1 MPEEDLFI
9 SSDNKVSDQ
18 LKDALSA
25 WKVSGG
31 NKGMATIALQAKQK
45 ADATK
50 RQLSQAK
57 KETKNAARKLDSSRD
72 RLTTTSKQ
80 LAGKVD
86 AGTLSQD
93 ELIQRRSDAVNQWI
107 DDLTHLRQAE
117 FAEQK
122 AEREATN
129 SFSMYVNQIS
139 DLFAEGSATPAKRRK
154 QRQKLLRAIN
164 SDDSL
169 DDQQKDYLLNFV
181 SSEAAPGLVTG
192 TNTIGQASY
201 DFENTEFKDA
211 NSSVQQTTFP
221 RAAWSDAAAAKKTTL
236 N

>member
-1 MPEEDLFI
+1 MAEEDLFI
-9 SSDNKVSDQ
+9 SNDNKVSDQ

-50 RQLSQAK
+50 RQLSDAK
-57 KETKNAARKLDSSRD
+57 KETKKAARQLASSSD
-72 RLTTTSKQ
+72 RLSTTGKQ

-86 AGTLSQD
+86 AGALSQD
-93 ELIQRRSDAVNQWI
+93 ELIQRRSDAVSKWM
-107 DDLTHLRQAE
+107 DDVTHLSQAKL
-117 FAEQK
+117 AEQR
-122 AEREATN
+122 AEREAAD
-129 SFSMYVNQIS
+129 SFSTYVNQIS
-139 DLFAEGSATPAKRRK
+139 DLFAEGNVTPAKRRK
-154 QRQKLLRAIN
+154 QRQRLLRAIN

-181 SSEAAPGLVTG
+181 SSEAAPELVAG
-192 TNTIGQASY
+192 TNTVGQASY
-201 DFENTEFKDA
+201 DFDNTEFKDA
-211 NSSVQQTTFP
+211 DASAQQTTFP
-221 RAAWSDAAAAKKTTL
+221 RAAWSDAAATKKTTL